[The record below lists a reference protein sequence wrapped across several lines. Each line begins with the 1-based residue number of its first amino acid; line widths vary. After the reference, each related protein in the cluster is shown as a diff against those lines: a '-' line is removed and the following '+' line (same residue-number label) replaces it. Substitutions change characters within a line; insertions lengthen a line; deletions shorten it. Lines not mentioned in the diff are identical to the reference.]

1 LSISVN
7 GNNEYYCISLKK
19 ENYETCEIYKMK
31 SNLKRIGILTGG
43 GDCPGLN
50 AVIRSIAKPAMTQFG
65 CTVIGIL
72 DGFEGLVEGRMRE
85 LTPRDVA
92 GIVNVGGTILGTSN
106 KGNPFQFPVE
116 TPKGI
121 EVLDYSSQAIQN
133 YRDWN
138 LDALIAIGGDGTMHI
153 VDRFTE
159 LGLNFIGV
167 PKTIDN
173 DLSATDVTFGYDS
186 AVWVATEAIDRLH
199 TTASAHHRVMVVEVM
214 GRYAGWIALGSGI
227 AGGADMILI
236 PEIPFK
242 WEKVYE
248 HVLLRSKRGNRFSI
262 ICVAEGA
269 KPVEGNV
276 VVKEMDEKRT
286 DPVRLGGIGDLVG
299 RKIEKATGLETRV
312 VVLGHVL
319 RGGSPTPYDR
329 ILATRYGAVA
339 LELAE
344 QGKFGYMVSLRGT
357 GVVSVPV
364 KEAILKL
371 RTVPLDS
378 QYITSARAVGTAFG
392 D

>member
-1 LSISVN
+1 M
-7 GNNEYYCISLKK
+7 NE
-19 ENYETCEIYKMK
+19 MK

-50 AVIRSIAKPAMTQFG
+50 AVIRSIAKPAMTQFNA
-65 CTVIGIL
+65 TVIGVL

-85 LTPRDVA
+85 LTPKDIG
-92 GIVNVGGTILGTSN
+92 GIVNMGGTILGTSN

-116 TPKGI
+116 VPQGI
-121 EVLDYSSQAIQN
+121 DILDYSKHAIQN

-138 LDALIAIGGDGTMHI
+138 LDALIAVGGDGTMHI

-186 AVWVATEAIDRLH
+186 AVAIATEAIDRLH
-199 TTASAHHRVMVVEVM
+199 TTASSHHRVMVVEVM

-227 AGGADMILI
+227 AGGADAILI
-236 PEIPFK
+236 PEIPFQ

-269 KPVEGNV
+269 KPAEGDV
-276 VVKEMDEKRT
+276 VVKEMDNKRT

-299 RKIEKATGLETRV
+299 RKIEEATGLETRV
-312 VVLGHVL
+312 VVLGHTL
-319 RGGSPTPYDR
+319 RGGSPTAYDR
-329 ILATRYGAVA
+329 ILATRYGSMA
-339 LELAE
+339 LELAAA
-344 QGKFGYMVSLRGT
+344 GKFGTMVSLRGT
-357 GVVSVPV
+357 EVVAVPV

-378 QYITSARAVGTAFG
+378 QHIRTARMVGSSFG

>member
-1 LSISVN
+1 MTNVN
-7 GNNEYYCISLKK
+7 N
-19 ENYETCEIYKMK
+19 
-31 SNLKRIGILTGG
+31 NLKRIGILTGG

-50 AVIRSIAKPAMTQFG
+50 AVIRSIAKPAITRYNS
-65 CTVIGIL
+65 TVIGIL

-85 LTPRDVA
+85 LTPKDVA

-116 TPKGI
+116 TPQGI
-121 EVLDYSSQAIQN
+121 EVLDYSTEAIQN
-133 YRDWN
+133 YRDWE

-159 LGLNFIGV
+159 LGLHFIGV

-173 DLSATDVTFGYDS
+173 DLSATDITFGYDS
-186 AVWVATEAIDRLH
+186 AVSVATEALDRLH
-199 TTASAHHRVMVVEVM
+199 TTASSHHRVMVVEVM
-214 GRYAGWIALGSGI
+214 GRYAGWIALGAGI
-227 AGGADMILI
+227 AGGAHAILI
-236 PEIPFK
+236 PEIPFH
-242 WEKVYE
+242 WENIYE

-269 KPVEGNV
+269 KPFEGSV
-276 VVKEMDEKRT
+276 VVKEMDKKRT
-286 DPVRLGGIGDLVG
+286 DPVRLGGIGELIG
-299 RKIEKATGLETRV
+299 KKIEEATGLETRV
-312 VVLGHVL
+312 VTLGHVL

-329 ILATRYGAVA
+329 ILATRYGAKA

-344 QGKFGYMVSLRGT
+344 QGKSGYMVSLRGT
-357 GVVSVPV
+357 EVVAVSV
-364 KEAILKL
+364 KEAILQL

-378 QYITSARAVGTAFG
+378 QYLQTARMLGVALG